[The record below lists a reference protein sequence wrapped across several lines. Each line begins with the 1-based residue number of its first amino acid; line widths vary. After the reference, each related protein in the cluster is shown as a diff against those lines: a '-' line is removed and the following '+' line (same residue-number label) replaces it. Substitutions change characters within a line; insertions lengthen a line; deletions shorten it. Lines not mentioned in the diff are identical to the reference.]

1 MPPIFSPVTTKPFS
15 FGIEVLHVPYIY
27 DVDLVQSVCLALSIF
42 CEKCAFVFC
51 SFGHISFG
59 HIRVTLSR
67 RRDRTGTC
75 MTNKTK
81 LTEIFVGPE
90 RWLGPLSRISLW
102 VTFRG
107 RPGSAGRFFLT

>member
-51 SFGHISFG
+51 SFGHI
-59 HIRVTLSR
+59 RVTLSR

-81 LTEIFVGPE
+81 LTQIFVGPSE
-90 RWLGPLSRISLW
+90 ESLGE
-102 VTFRG
+102 
-107 RPGSAGRFFLT
+107 RPGSLPHSRKLPVTARQ